1 MDQFFEQ
8 LNQWGKDSVLQYG
21 LTDTI
26 IIILLILITAMVISR
41 ILTRLMKKR
50 NFRNLPIWLKVK
62 KYVIITITIY
72 GILTLFIPAKTILDP
87 LLASGGIVAV
97 VVGLAA
103 QETVG
108 NLISGFMIVTFRPF
122 HIGDLIRVNNGE
134 YVGTVVEITIRHTI
148 IETFENTRVI
158 IPNSQMNTSV
168 LENISDIG
176 TAKADFLY
184 VSVSYDT
191 DLEQAVRVLQET
203 VAAHPDYVDPRSEEE
218 KQQGADQVV
227 VRVTDFKDSGIELRA
242 TIYSN
247 DNGTCFTMLS
257 DLRIAVKKRFDQ
269 EGIEMPYPKQDLYI
283 KEMILSLIHILTLP
297 TIRLV

>member
-62 KYVIITITIY
+62 KYMIITITTY

-191 DLEQAVRVLQET
+191 DLEQAIRVLQET

-283 KEMILSLIHILTLP
+283 KEMIKNED
-297 TIRLV
+297 VQ

>member
-283 KEMILSLIHILTLP
+283 KEMIKNEG
-297 TIRLV
+297 VQ

>member
-62 KYVIITITIY
+62 KYMIITITIY

-122 HIGDLIRVNNGE
+122 HICDLIRVNNGE

-191 DLEQAVRVLQET
+191 DLEQAIHVLQET

-283 KEMILSLIHILTLP
+283 KEMIKNED
-297 TIRLV
+297 VQ

>member
-191 DLEQAVRVLQET
+191 DLEQAIRVLQET

-218 KQQGADQVV
+218 KQQGADQVI

-283 KEMILSLIHILTLP
+283 KEMIKNED
-297 TIRLV
+297 VQ

>member
-191 DLEQAVRVLQET
+191 DLEQAIRVLQET
-203 VAAHPDYVDPRSEEE
+203 VAARPDYVDPRSEEE

-283 KEMILSLIHILTLP
+283 KEMIKNED
-297 TIRLV
+297 VQ

>member
-62 KYVIITITIY
+62 KYMIITITIY
-72 GILTLFIPAKTILDP
+72 GILTLFIPAKTIRDP

-134 YVGTVVEITIRHTI
+134 YVGTVVEIPIRHTI

-191 DLEQAVRVLQET
+191 DLEQAIRVLQET

-283 KEMILSLIHILTLP
+283 KEMIKKED
-297 TIRLV
+297 VQ

>member
-62 KYVIITITIY
+62 KYMIITITIY

-122 HIGDLIRVNNGE
+122 HICDLIRVNNGE

-191 DLEQAVRVLQET
+191 DLEQAIRVLQET

-283 KEMILSLIHILTLP
+283 KEMIKNED
-297 TIRLV
+297 VQ

>member
-26 IIILLILITAMVISR
+26 IIILLILITAMMISQ

-191 DLEQAVRVLQET
+191 DLEQAIRVLQET

-283 KEMILSLIHILTLP
+283 KEMIKNED
-297 TIRLV
+297 VQ

>member
-62 KYVIITITIY
+62 KYMIITITIY

-108 NLISGFMIVTFRPF
+108 NLISGFMIITFRPF

-191 DLEQAVRVLQET
+191 DLEQAIRVLQET

-283 KEMILSLIHILTLP
+283 KEMIKNED
-297 TIRLV
+297 VQ

>member
-62 KYVIITITIY
+62 KYMIITITIY

-158 IPNSQMNTSV
+158 ISNSQMNTSV

-191 DLEQAVRVLQET
+191 DLEQAIRVLQET

-283 KEMILSLIHILTLP
+283 KEMIKNED
-297 TIRLV
+297 VQ

>member
-191 DLEQAVRVLQET
+191 DLEQAIRVLQET

-242 TIYSN
+242 TICSN

-283 KEMILSLIHILTLP
+283 KEMIKNED
-297 TIRLV
+297 VQ

>member
-134 YVGTVVEITIRHTI
+134 YVGTVAEITIRHTI

-191 DLEQAVRVLQET
+191 DLEQAIRVLQET

-283 KEMILSLIHILTLP
+283 KEMIKNED
-297 TIRLV
+297 VQ

>member
-72 GILTLFIPAKTILDP
+72 GMLTLFIPAKTILDP

-191 DLEQAVRVLQET
+191 DLEQAIRVLQET

-283 KEMILSLIHILTLP
+283 KEMTKNED
-297 TIRLV
+297 VQ

>member
-1 MDQFFEQ
+1 MDKFFEQ

-62 KYVIITITIY
+62 KYMIITITIY

-191 DLEQAVRVLQET
+191 DLEQAIRVLQET

-283 KEMILSLIHILTLP
+283 KEMIKNEG
-297 TIRLV
+297 VQ

>member
-72 GILTLFIPAKTILDP
+72 GILTLVIPAKTILDP

-191 DLEQAVRVLQET
+191 DLEQAIRVLQET

-283 KEMILSLIHILTLP
+283 KEMIKNED
-297 TIRLV
+297 VQ

>member
-108 NLISGFMIVTFRPF
+108 NLISGFMIVT
-122 HIGDLIRVNNGE
+122 
-134 YVGTVVEITIRHTI
+134 TI

-191 DLEQAVRVLQET
+191 DLEQAIRVLQET

-283 KEMILSLIHILTLP
+283 KEMIKNED
-297 TIRLV
+297 VQ

>member
-191 DLEQAVRVLQET
+191 DLEQAIRVLQET

-218 KQQGADQVV
+218 KQQGADQVI

-269 EGIEMPYPKQDLYI
+269 ERIEMPYPKQDLYI
-283 KEMILSLIHILTLP
+283 KEMIKNED
-297 TIRLV
+297 VQ

>member
-62 KYVIITITIY
+62 KYMIITITIY

-191 DLEQAVRVLQET
+191 DLEQAIRVLQET

-247 DNGTCFTMLS
+247 DNDTCFTMLS

-283 KEMILSLIHILTLP
+283 KEMIKNED
-297 TIRLV
+297 VQ

>member
-62 KYVIITITIY
+62 KYMIITITIY

-191 DLEQAVRVLQET
+191 DLEQAIRVLQET

-218 KQQGADQVV
+218 KQQGADQVI

-283 KEMILSLIHILTLP
+283 KEMIKKED
-297 TIRLV
+297 VQ

>member
-8 LNQWGKDSVLQYG
+8 LNQCGKDSALQYG

-191 DLEQAVRVLQET
+191 DLEQAIRVLQET

-283 KEMILSLIHILTLP
+283 KEMIKNED
-297 TIRLV
+297 VQ

>member
-103 QETVG
+103 QETIG

-191 DLEQAVRVLQET
+191 DLEQAIRVLQET

-283 KEMILSLIHILTLP
+283 KEMIKKED
-297 TIRLV
+297 VQ

>member
-103 QETVG
+103 KETVG

-191 DLEQAVRVLQET
+191 DLEQAIRVLQET

-283 KEMILSLIHILTLP
+283 KEMIKNED
-297 TIRLV
+297 VQ

>member
-122 HIGDLIRVNNGE
+122 HIGDLIRINNGE

-283 KEMILSLIHILTLP
+283 KEMIKKED
-297 TIRLV
+297 VQ

>member
-62 KYVIITITIY
+62 KYMIITITIY

-283 KEMILSLIHILTLP
+283 KEMIKKED
-297 TIRLV
+297 VQ

>member
-26 IIILLILITAMVISR
+26 IIILLILIAVMVISR

-191 DLEQAVRVLQET
+191 DLEQAIRVLQET

-283 KEMILSLIHILTLP
+283 KEMIKNED
-297 TIRLV
+297 VQ

>member
-62 KYVIITITIY
+62 KYMIITITIY

-97 VVGLAA
+97 
-103 QETVG
+103 ETVG

-283 KEMILSLIHILTLP
+283 KEMIKNED
-297 TIRLV
+297 VQ

>member
-62 KYVIITITIY
+62 KYMIITITIY

-191 DLEQAVRVLQET
+191 DLEQAIRVLQET

-218 KQQGADQVV
+218 KQQGADQVI

-283 KEMILSLIHILTLP
+283 KEMIKNED
-297 TIRLV
+297 VQ

>member
-191 DLEQAVRVLQET
+191 DLEQAIRVLQET

-283 KEMILSLIHILTLP
+283 KEIIKNED
-297 TIRLV
+297 VQ

>member
-62 KYVIITITIY
+62 KYMIITITIY

-191 DLEQAVRVLQET
+191 DLEQAIRVLQET

-283 KEMILSLIHILTLP
+283 KEMIKNED
-297 TIRLV
+297 VQ

>member
-283 KEMILSLIHILTLP
+283 KEMIKNED
-297 TIRLV
+297 VQ

>member
-41 ILTRLMKKR
+41 ILTRLMKKQ

-191 DLEQAVRVLQET
+191 DLEQAIRVLQET

-283 KEMILSLIHILTLP
+283 KEMIKNED
-297 TIRLV
+297 VQ

>member
-62 KYVIITITIY
+62 KYMIITITIY

-191 DLEQAVRVLQET
+191 DLEQAIRVLQET

-227 VRVTDFKDSGIELRA
+227 ARVTDSKDSGTELRA

-283 KEMILSLIHILTLP
+283 KEMIKNED
-297 TIRLV
+297 VQ

>member
-62 KYVIITITIY
+62 KYVIITITVY

-191 DLEQAVRVLQET
+191 DLEQAIRVLQET

-269 EGIEMPYPKQDLYI
+269 EGIEMPYPKQNLYI
-283 KEMILSLIHILTLP
+283 KEMIKNED
-297 TIRLV
+297 VQ

>member
-1 MDQFFEQ
+1 MDHFFEQ

-62 KYVIITITIY
+62 KYMIITITIY

-191 DLEQAVRVLQET
+191 DLEQAIRVLQET

-283 KEMILSLIHILTLP
+283 KEMIKNED
-297 TIRLV
+297 VQ

>member
-191 DLEQAVRVLQET
+191 DLEQAIRVLQET

-283 KEMILSLIHILTLP
+283 KEMIKNEDMQ
-297 TIRLV
+297 